1 MTDAVKVSPLK
12 AGLLCRCP
20 NCGQGPVFASFL
32 GFADSCSVCEA
43 DFSAADAG
51 DGPAFFVMFLV
62 AILVTPPVLILQIV
76 ADPPVWV
83 HILIWTPIITAL
95 SAALLR
101 PFKSLLFALQW
112 RHRAEEAKWEDASH
126 GDAH

>member
-1 MTDAVKVSPLK
+1 MTAADQVSPLK
-12 AGLLCRCP
+12 AGLACRCP

-32 GFADSCSVCEA
+32 GFATHCSVCGA
-43 DFSAADAG
+43 DFSKADAG

-62 AILVTPPVLILQIV
+62 AILVTPPVLILQIL
-76 ADPPVWV
+76 ADPPVWI
-83 HILIWTPIITAL
+83 HILIWTPIIIAL

-112 RHRAEEAKWEDASH
+112 RHRAEEARWEEGS
-126 GDAH
+126 GDPQ